1 MRTKVLLK
9 RGKKKFTKKASNIKC
24 FKERRELPE
33 GIHKIILDST
43 NDIEVDYNL
52 YDNSEEF
59 YHLLL
64 EQFRFVKEQRYTDNE
79 FRTERVLNFIF
90 KLATNIVPSGIVIN
104 LYDYILETFSRV
116 ENIGTRIYFDKS
128 DDSLE
133 NYLDSQI
140 IYDEY
145 AQKYVESMD
154 KKYRY
159 KGSILINVNNHK
171 ITFSIYSRG
180 NDDYYL
186 PSIRIYG
193 TNNIFNFNKLK
204 PSTFLVEKN
213 GKLIIVF
220 TDGEE
225 DFRQYSIN
233 PEIGTLNYIDILEE
247 SLPDMEEILTDFEMK
262 NYGEL
267 SEKEMEKILNE
278 N

>member
-1 MRTKVLLK
+1 
-9 RGKKKFTKKASNIKC
+9 
-24 FKERRELPE
+24 
-33 GIHKIILDST
+33 
-43 NDIEVDYNL
+43 
-52 YDNSEEF
+52 

-140 IYDEY
+140 LYDKY

-180 NDDYYL
+180 KDDYYL

-193 TNNIFNFNKLK
+193 SNNIFNFNKLK

-233 PEIGTLNYIDILEE
+233 PDI
-247 SLPDMEEILTDFEMK
+247 
-262 NYGEL
+262 
-267 SEKEMEKILNE
+267 
-278 N
+278 